1 VCNWTFVPRE
11 TEAASL
17 HSHLSRK
24 CGCDRHELVRGQN
37 VRVKVLTRR
46 RVTAAWEPQQVYR
59 GGPENRINAREIDVG
74 IVDDRWFLAVGYLAQ
89 CL

>member
-1 VCNWTFVPRE
+1 
-11 TEAASL
+11 
-17 HSHLSRK
+17 
-24 CGCDRHELVRGQN
+24 
-37 VRVKVLTRR
+37 VKVLTRR